1 MRRKSGISLGP
12 GAPSIILIF
21 VVLSMAALGM
31 LSLMTARSDRKL
43 SERSAEVIEAV
54 YRLNARAE
62 ERAME
67 ISEAVQACAAA
78 QPEQGA
84 FLEALSSALPEGVV
98 REEDLLCWQEVDE
111 SRVLDCAMALKR
123 EGERT
128 SVVWRRH
135 NLTSTIAE
143 MEEFE

>member
-1 MRRKSGISLGP
+1 MRKKSGISLGP

-54 YRLNARAE
+54 YQLNARAE
-62 ERAME
+62 ERAMG
-67 ISEAVQACAAA
+67 ISEAVRTCAAA
-78 QPEQGA
+78 QPEPDA
-84 FLEALSSALPEGVV
+84 FREALSSVLPEGVAW
-98 REEDLLCWQEVDE
+98 EEDLLCWQEKDE
-111 SRVLDCAMALKR
+111 SRVLDCAMALEQ
-123 EGERT
+123 EGERIAA
-128 SVVWRRH
+128 VWRRH

-143 MEEFE
+143 METFD